1 MLIALPLLIGLA
13 LSLIRGG
20 ALRHAVEKPLRGA
33 SLLLLSLAIQIAL
46 YLPVVRTA
54 PLTLRWGGLIYVAA
68 LGLMVGV
75 ALTNWR
81 LGWGA
86 RLAALGLALNLA
98 VIAANGGYM
107 PENVAALR
115 QARGSAEVGDIAAAR
130 RYHNTRLATPET
142 PLAPLGDTLALGLPG
157 QVAVYSPGDILLALG
172 VGVLCYRL
180 TRPPAGRTRTRRSPD
195 APPPAP

>member
-1 MLIALPLLIGLA
+1 MLLAGPLLVGLA
-13 LSLIRGG
+13 LSLLRGG
-20 ALRHAVEKPLRGA
+20 ALRHAAGVSLRGA

-54 PLTLRWGGLIYVAA
+54 PLTLRWGALIYVAA
-68 LGLMVGV
+68 LGLLVGV
-75 ALTNWR
+75 ALANWR

-115 QARGSAEVGDIAAAR
+115 QARGQAEVGDIASAR
-130 RYHNTRLATPET
+130 RYHNTRLATPAT
-142 PLAPLGDTLALGLPG
+142 VLAPLGDSLVLGPPG
-157 QVAVYSPGDILLALG
+157 QAAVYSPGDVLLALG
-172 VGVLCYRL
+172 VGLLCYRL
-180 TRPPAGRTRTRRSPD
+180 TRPPARRRLGGRPPD
-195 APPPAP
+195 TSLDP

>member
-1 MLIALPLLIGLA
+1 MLIAFPLLIGLA

-20 ALRHAVEKPLRGA
+20 ALRHAAGRPLHGA
-33 SLLLLSLAIQIAL
+33 GLLLLSLAIQIAL
-46 YLPVVRTA
+46 YLPGVRTA
-54 PLTLRWGGLIYVAA
+54 PLTLRWGGFIYVAA

-115 QARGSAEVGDIAAAR
+115 QARGPAEVGDIAAAR

-142 PLAPLGDTLALGLPG
+142 PLALLGDTLTLGPPG
-157 QVAVYSPGDILLALG
+157 QVAVYSPGDVLLALG

-180 TRPPAGRTRTRRSPD
+180 TRPPSRRRPSERPPD
-195 APPPAP
+195 ASLGP